1 MLLDFGKGKQAFSM
15 GFVKKGLVFAS
26 DKGFVFAIFRKN
38 DFCFNYL
45 YFLNWSMK
53 GTIRKI
59 WAMNKQSSIKTKG
72 TMSKLNVRPKT
83 NTKMRVA
90 AKKVR
95 EMVIMYFVARVCP
108 GLIRFRRTDIRAGI
122 RTRKKKEEAA
132 G

>member
-1 MLLDFGKGKQAFSM
+1 
-15 GFVKKGLVFAS
+15 
-26 DKGFVFAIFRKN
+26 
-38 DFCFNYL
+38 
-45 YFLNWSMK
+45 
-53 GTIRKI
+53 
-59 WAMNKQSSIKTKG
+59 MNKQSSIKTKG

-83 NTKMRVA
+83 NTKMREA

-108 GLIRFRRTDIRAGI
+108 RLIRFRRTDIRAGI